1 MELVE
6 QPPGSYK
13 CTQACVAMVAG
24 VSLKKSIKAFGLEHA
39 TNLYAMRN
47 ALKKL
52 GFDSAEKYQAFG
64 LKESKLPRT
73 CILRLQWPGRKVGH
87 CVVWHEGQVYDP
99 GFGITDWGIFL
110 MLSGKV
116 SIKYLRITPV

>member
-1 MELVE
+1 MELVT
-6 QPPGSYK
+6 QPRGSYK

-52 GFDSAEKYQAFG
+52 GFVPAEKYKSFG
-64 LKESKLPRT
+64 KKEKKLPST
-73 CILRLQWPGRKVGH
+73 CILRLKWPGRKVGH
-87 CVVWHEGQVYDP
+87 CVVYHEGQVYDP
-99 GFGITDWGIFL
+99 GCGIAPWDIFL
-110 MLSGKV
+110 LLSGKV
-116 SIKYLRITPV
+116 SIAYLSITPA